1 VDIEFD
7 PAVVNYEE
15 MLQLFFKFHD
25 ATAPSPGCSRQY
37 MSAIFCHGEEQLQL
51 AKKSAQKA
59 EQELRKKVQ
68 TEISPAKPF
77 YNAED
82 YHQKYILQKHTELME
97 MLQLK
102 RGPKLIESSVAA
114 RINGYIGG
122 YGTKAAFEAETGH
135 LNLDSEVVDY
145 VLDNFKYTKFTR

>member
-1 VDIEFD
+1 
-7 PAVVNYEE
+7 
-15 MLQLFFKFHD
+15 
-25 ATAPSPGCSRQY
+25 

-51 AKKSAQKA
+51 AKEKCSESRART
-59 EQELRKKVQ
+59 EKKGQ

-97 MLQLK
+97 MLQLR